1 MNIPQHLSPSTA
13 FRWTWYFSQVSV
25 YPYINEPKKQQHC
38 HICYQSILKE
48 NITQYQQQ
56 NPSLG
61 YSKKNLINTLSLLP
75 VLCTWEGI
83 VYNRCVHNFLFQ
95 SKKSRQINGA
105 LISRKCRF
113 VGLGINVMIRN
124 DCGGSKRWKW
134 LKIVWVQKV
143 EIGIKEDTLEVYS
156 YREIRGLLSY
166 IFLRSVVWVLVKYGM
181 L

>member
-1 MNIPQHLSPSTA
+1 MIFLLSFRLSIYQWTQKTATLSYLLSIHIKREHHAVST
-13 FRWTWYFSQVSV
+13 
-25 YPYINEPKKQQHC
+25 I
-38 HICYQSILKE
+38 
-48 NITQYQQQ
+48 

-61 YSKKNLINTLSLLP
+61 YSKKNLINTLFLRLLP

-105 LISRKCRF
+105 LILRKCRF

-134 LKIVWVQKV
+134 LKIVWVQKI
-143 EIGIKEDTLEVYS
+143 EIAIKEDTLEVYS